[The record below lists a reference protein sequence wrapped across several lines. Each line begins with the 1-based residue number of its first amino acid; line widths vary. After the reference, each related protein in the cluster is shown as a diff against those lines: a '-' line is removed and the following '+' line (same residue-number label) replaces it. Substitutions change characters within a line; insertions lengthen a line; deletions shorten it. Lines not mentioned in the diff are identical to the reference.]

1 MEDDRYSSSSG
12 TEASGDGELA
22 ATAMQ
27 QDQPSTSGTART
39 DSRKQESCEAGNSS
53 NYTSNGIERHGNG
66 DQGGLAR
73 REDKTGH
80 GAAQRN
86 QSWDHSQ
93 SRWRSRSRSRSRSGS
108 RSSPPLVPPA
118 TKDKGQQQQ
127 KMAKKK
133 PNGGRKIYER
143 VVTKRLQ
150 DYMDDNE
157 LYPHSMF
164 GFRAKLST
172 QDVLLQIKE
181 EILSEIP
188 GYGENIIMAL
198 DIKGAFDNVSHE
210 AVLTGLDNVNCGRKT
225 HGYVKAFLS
234 GRTAT
239 IGLGELRS
247 DKFSTPNKGTQ
258 QGSVISPILFN
269 VAMIGLAKQ
278 LEEIGG
284 IRHAMYAD
292 DIIIWAQRAPLGYQ
306 ELKLQEAAA
315 CVDAYVRARGLACS
329 TEKSELLSVRR
340 RRKATDEAEPLKIYL
355 KGHQITEVTQCRILG
370 MWVQTN
376 QRCTYALALTKTA
389 VNQVARMINRVSKGR
404 YGMKEADTLKLIKSL
419 VVSRVV
425 YSLPYYNC
433 VKSEIQQIDT
443 ILKRAL
449 KTALQIPQTASTE
462 KLLALGLHNSFEELQ
477 EAQRIAQFQRLQQT
491 ETGRRLLGR
500 YGGESTLREVQDNMT
515 IPDEYRST
523 ISLAP
528 IPRNM
533 DPNLHKARREARAEY
548 VQRTLAIRNET
559 VYVDA
564 ATYAGKGEGNK
575 HKVATVTGPDVRE
588 ITTTYRDG
596 KAFAAS
602 VVDTLGKVIN
612 CAPIR
617 STNPEVADQV
627 AIALATQE
635 CRRERVYSDSKVAV
649 SAFQKGRVAR
659 QAIRILKGAKHGDTS
674 IYSILWFPAHVGAM
688 MGFL

>member
-1 MEDDRYSSSSG
+1 
-12 TEASGDGELA
+12 
-22 ATAMQ
+22 
-27 QDQPSTSGTART
+27 
-39 DSRKQESCEAGNSS
+39 
-53 NYTSNGIERHGNG
+53 
-66 DQGGLAR
+66 
-73 REDKTGH
+73 
-80 GAAQRN
+80 
-86 QSWDHSQ
+86 
-93 SRWRSRSRSRSRSGS
+93 
-108 RSSPPLVPPA
+108 
-118 TKDKGQQQQ
+118 
-127 KMAKKK
+127 
-133 PNGGRKIYER
+133 
-143 VVTKRLQ
+143 
-150 DYMDDNE
+150 
-157 LYPHSMF
+157 MF

-188 GYGENIIMAL
+188 RYGENIIMAL

-210 AVLTGLDNVNCGRKT
+210 AILTGLDNLNCGRKT

-247 DKFSTPNKGTQ
+247 DKFSTPNKGTP

-292 DIIIWAQRAPLGYQ
+292 DITIWAQRAPLGYQ

-315 CVDAYVRARGLACS
+315 CVETYVRARGLACS
-329 TEKSELLSVRR
+329 TEKSELLRVRR
-340 RRKATDEAEPLKIYL
+340 RRKASGEAEPLKIYL
-355 KGHQITEVTQCRILG
+355 EGHQIPEVTQCRILG

-389 VNQVARMINRVSKGR
+389 VNQVARMINRVSKRR

-443 ILKRAL
+443 ILRKAL

-491 ETGRRLLGR
+491 ETGRRLLVR

-523 ISLAP
+523 IRVAP

-548 VQRTLAIRNET
+548 VQRTLATRNET

-575 HKVATVTGPDVRE
+575 HKVATVIGPDLRE
-588 ITTTYRDG
+588 ITSASIRNCTVVEAEEAAVALAAVEGYR
-596 KAFAAS
+596 
-602 VVDTLGKVIN
+602 LGKSLTILTDSQTACRNYMNGRISRKALNILRSNGRPTDKQSKHAIVWIPGHMSVEGN
-612 CAPIR
+612 LEADRIARGYATNRASKNTAAIEDPEPIVEENTVFVKAKCV
-617 STNPEVADQV
+617 SQV
-627 AIALATQE
+627 NDNI
-635 CRRERVYSDSKVAV
+635 VYDVEFEASRQKVQLDRA
-649 SAFQKGRVAR
+649 
-659 QAIRILKGAKHGDTS
+659 
-674 IYSILWFPAHVGAM
+674 
-688 MGFL
+688 